1 MPAIRDHMTTGGAA
15 SLAGLKNE
23 SIKNE
28 ESIIRMVAYKMT
40 KIVLFMR
47 CREAKNKNKKYM

>member
-1 MPAIRDHMTTGGAA
+1 MTTGGAA
-15 SLAGLKNE
+15 SLAGLQNG

-28 ESIIRMVAYKMT
+28 ESIIRVVAYKMT

-47 CREAKNKNKKYM
+47 CGEAKK